1 MAICVVGVVLITLGY
16 MVGRTRMRCH
26 VIVENHFY
34 LSLSPRSPHYSCSCT
49 LSKFS
54 SDLKTELKDEM
65 TELKTELKA
74 EIEKSSSQMEK
85 SSSQM
90 EKSLTELNSKF
101 TTFNDSYI
109 SLKATSE
116 RLIVEVDNLERRR

>member
-34 LSLSPRSPHYSCSCT
+34 LSLPPRSPHYSCSCT

-54 SDLKTELKDEM
+54 SDLRTELKAEM

-74 EIEKSSSQMEK
+74 EIEK

>member
-26 VIVENHFY
+26 VIVENRII
-34 LSLSPRSPHYSCSCT
+34 LTPSLTSLLFLI
-49 LSKFS
+49 LSKS
-54 SDLKTELKDEM
+54 TSDLK
-65 TELKTELKA
+65 A
-74 EIEKSSSQMEK
+74 QIEKSSS
-85 SSSQM
+85 
-90 EKSLTELNSKF
+90 ELKAQIQQLDSKF
-101 TTFNDSYI
+101 STFSDI